1 MKSRNKRENEE
12 DCAGDGV
19 MLRERKGCI
28 QVNGLVDDSEWFK
41 LTAGAEE
48 GLAVAVIKEESGNQF
63 S

>member
-1 MKSRNKRENEE
+1 
-12 DCAGDGV
+12 